1 MEQMI
6 RHGDLKWYQKQIEIK
21 LGTKLLKLEEKT
33 LTFTDATLKEMNSTS
48 LLMANKAQRVGK

>member
-1 MEQMI
+1 MVS
-6 RHGDLKWYQKQIEIK
+6 KQIEIK